1 MELYII
7 KQHNKLMLIS
17 QSPLGGT
24 CYFICLFCNVTIILE
39 IQLQT
44 QRGAE
49 QVQWLPLLKT
59 QNAQTLTNIYVPA
72 RNHKDR
78 MHVII
83 ACSVYLDLFSI

>member
-59 QNAQTLTNIYVPA
+59 HKMYRHSQTS
-72 RNHKDR
+72 
-78 MHVII
+78 M
-83 ACSVYLDLFSI
+83 YLRETTRTECM

>member
-17 QSPLGGT
+17 QSPLGDT
-24 CYFICLFCNVTIILE
+24 RYFICLFCNVTIILE

-59 QNAQTLTNIYVPA
+59 HKMHRDCQTS
-72 RNHKDR
+72 
-78 MHVII
+78 M
-83 ACSVYLDLFSI
+83 YLRETTRTECM